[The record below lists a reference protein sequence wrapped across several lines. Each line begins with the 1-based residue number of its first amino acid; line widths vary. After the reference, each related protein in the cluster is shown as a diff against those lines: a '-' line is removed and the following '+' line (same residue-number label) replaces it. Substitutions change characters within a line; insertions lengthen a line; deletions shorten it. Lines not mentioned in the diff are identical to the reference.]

1 MNYQKNI
8 TKFWEQVKDSELV
21 YNEKYL
27 KAKTKLYNGKIST
40 NFHINKMS
48 KEDSQYIYL

>member
-8 TKFWEQVKDSELV
+8 TKFGEKVKDSEPV

-27 KAKTKLYNGKIST
+27 KAKIKLYNGKIST
-40 NFHINKMS
+40 NFYNNKMP
-48 KEDSQYIYL
+48 KEVSQYIYL